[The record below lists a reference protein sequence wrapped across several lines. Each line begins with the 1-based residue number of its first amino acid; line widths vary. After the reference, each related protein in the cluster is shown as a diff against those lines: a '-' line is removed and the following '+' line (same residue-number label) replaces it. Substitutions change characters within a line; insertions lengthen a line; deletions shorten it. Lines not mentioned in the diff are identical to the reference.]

1 MPHSAATCFLLPSTD
16 LTRCRY
22 RAKSAC
28 YLVGLATS
36 FGQALMTKLR
46 VGIVFG
52 GKSAEHEV
60 SLQSAK
66 NILDAI
72 DKTRFEPVLLGIDKQ
87 GQWHLND
94 ASDFLINAQ
103 DPALIA
109 LNRAGE
115 GVALVP
121 GESRQQIIAR
131 QSGNALSQIDV
142 IFPIVHGTLGE
153 DGSLQGLLR
162 MAALPFVGSG
172 VLGSAVSMDK
182 DVTKRLLR
190 DAGLAVAPWISV
202 TQAQRSRINASEVIA
217 QLGLPLFIKPA
228 NQGSSV
234 GVSKVDSAE
243 AFDSALDVAFTFDRK
258 VLIEKGIKG
267 REIECAVLGNDDP
280 QASPCG
286 EIVVHDTFYSYE
298 TKYLSETGAQTQVP
312 AAIDA
317 ETSDAIRAVAIKAF
331 QALECSGMARVDVF
345 LTDAGEI
352 IVNEVNTLPGFTNIS
367 MYPKLWQA
375 AGLGYRDLISRL
387 IELALDRHQQAS
399 QLKSSV

>member
-1 MPHSAATCFLLPSTD
+1 
-16 LTRCRY
+16 
-22 RAKSAC
+22 
-28 YLVGLATS
+28 
-36 FGQALMTKLR
+36 MTKLR

-87 GQWHLND
+87 GQWHLSD
-94 ASDFLINAQ
+94 ASNFLINAQ

-109 LNRAGE
+109 LNHAGE
-115 GVALVP
+115 SVALAL
-121 GESRQQIIAR
+121 GESQQQVIVR
-131 QSGNALSQIDV
+131 KSGHALSQIDV

-162 MAALPFVGSG
+162 MASLPFVGSG

-182 DVTKRLLR
+182 DFTKRLLR
-190 DAGLAVAPWISV
+190 DAGLQVAPWISV
-202 TQAQRSRINASEVIA
+202 TQAQRSHIQAAEIVA

-234 GVSKVDSAE
+234 GVSKVDSVE
-243 AFDSALDVAFTFDRK
+243 DFDRALDLAFTFDRK
-258 VLIEKGIKG
+258 VLIETGIKG

-286 EIVVHDTFYSYE
+286 EVVVLDAFYSYE
-298 TKYLSETGAQTQVP
+298 TKYISETGAQTQVP
-312 AAIDA
+312 AAIDD
-317 ETSDAIRAVAIKAF
+317 ERSEAIRAVAIKAF
-331 QALECSGMARVDVF
+331 QALECSGLARVDVF
-345 LTDAGEI
+345 LTEAGEI

-375 AGLGYRDLISRL
+375 AGLSYRDLITRL
-387 IELALDRHQQAS
+387 IELALERHQQTS
-399 QLKSSV
+399 RLKSSV